1 MEQIRK
7 ISKEQIIMAFVAT
20 CIEATARLT
29 DTNYIDVYNR
39 MKNVGL
45 IENFI
50 VPNYETFHTES
61 REVLVD
67 RLLECLN
74 NWESKLWKK
83 QLYIKKS

>member
-1 MEQIRK
+1 MEQLRK

-20 CIEATARLT
+20 CIEATARLI

-45 IENFI
+45 IENYI
-50 VPNYETFHTES
+50 VPNYETLHTES
-61 REVLVD
+61 REILVD

-74 NWESKLWKK
+74 NWESKL
-83 QLYIKKS
+83 

>member
-1 MEQIRK
+1 MEQLRK
-7 ISKEQIIMAFVAT
+7 ISKEQIMMAFVAT

-45 IENFI
+45 IENYI
-50 VPNYETFHTES
+50 IPNYETLHTES
-61 REVLVD
+61 REILVN

-74 NWESKLWKK
+74 SWESKL
-83 QLYIKKS
+83 

>member
-1 MEQIRK
+1 MEQLRK

-20 CIEATARLT
+20 CIEAMARLT

-45 IENFI
+45 IENYI
-50 VPNYETFHTES
+50 VPNYETLHTES
-61 REVLVD
+61 REILVD

-74 NWESKLWKK
+74 NWESKL
-83 QLYIKKS
+83 